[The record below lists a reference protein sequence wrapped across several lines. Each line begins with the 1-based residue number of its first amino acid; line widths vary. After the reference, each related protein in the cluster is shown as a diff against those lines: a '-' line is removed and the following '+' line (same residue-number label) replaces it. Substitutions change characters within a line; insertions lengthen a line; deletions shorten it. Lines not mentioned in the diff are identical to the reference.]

1 MKKSLIALA
10 LILIATSFSAYADSF
25 KTVSIGV
32 DLSQSQREQMLDF
45 FGVSQDEA
53 MIVTVTNDEEREYL
67 SGIASESAI
76 GQKAISCSYVEPL
89 GEGSGLD
96 VSVSNLTWVS
106 EEMIANSLATA
117 GVKDAKVVAGAPF
130 KVSGTAALTGV
141 MKGFEKATGK
151 KLDVEAKDAANREM
165 ITTGELAQEIGK
177 DQAVKLMNDIKQEVL
192 ENKIKDTDD
201 IRTIIEKI
209 AQHNGVKL
217 SEDQINQ
224 IIDVMQ
230 RISKLDIDIKEISK
244 QLKGISDKLSKI
256 IEQNEEAKSFLE
268 EILENIKLMVLKLK
282 FW

>member
-10 LILIATSFSAYADSF
+10 LILIATSLCAYADSF
-25 KTVSIGV
+25 KTVSIGD

-45 FGVSQDEA
+45 FGVSQGEA

-89 GEGSGLD
+89 EEGSGLD

-117 GVKDAKVVAGAPF
+117 GVKDARVVAAAPF

-192 ENKIKDTDD
+192 ENKLKDTDD

-230 RISKLDIDIKEISK
+230 RISKLDIDIKEISR

-256 IEQNEEAKSFLE
+256 MEQNEEAKSFLE